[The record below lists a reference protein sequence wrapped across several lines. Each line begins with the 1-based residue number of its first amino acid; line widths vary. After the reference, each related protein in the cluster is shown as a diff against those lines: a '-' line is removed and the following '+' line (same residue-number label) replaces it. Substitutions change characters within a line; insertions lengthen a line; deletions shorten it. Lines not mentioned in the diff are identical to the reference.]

1 MPKYQRSYASEQI
14 KVLERE
20 LGVSREMEKKTHCP
34 ECSNQIFFLEAGFLC
49 PTCGYSMETVYN

>member
-1 MPKYQRSYASEQI
+1 MHKYQRSFASEQI

-20 LGVSREMEKKTHCP
+20 MRPSKEVEAKTHCP
-34 ECSNQIFFLEAGFLC
+34 ECGNQIFFLEAGFLC